1 MKKST
6 REKIETAGETTI
18 SRSRRLADR
27 GGTLSDERTSM
38 LGKEYPFL
46 RRLSDPKHFQWKE
59 IKKKITSWWVAVA
72 ERGSTPLKF
81 NMLRNEKLTN
91 PKRKDRFT
99 TINFFKGYLKLQG
112 GTILNQ
118 HEPKGPQVN
127 RQHKPTTKTSRTI
140 FVRQQDTW
148 VLRVSS

>member
-1 MKKST
+1 MKPPSPDPDVP
-6 REKIETAGETTI
+6 AG
-18 SRSRRLADR
+18 R

-46 RRLSDPKHFQWKE
+46 RRLFDPTHFQWME
-59 IKKKITSWWVAVA
+59 IKKKATSWVAVA

-81 NMLRNEKLTN
+81 NSLPPEKLTN

-99 TINFFKGYLKLQG
+99 TINFFKGYVKLQG
-112 GTILNQ
+112 GNILTQ
-118 HEPKGPQVN
+118 HEPTGPQVN